1 MDYSDLPYQG
11 PSKHC
16 YDFNQGGGQSRQ
28 YAFPG
33 VTPIPVAYTEMAIY
47 GKKLSR
53 KSYRLQE
60 KFLFVCRTI
69 SFLCDKDLT

>member
-16 YDFNQGGGQSRQ
+16 YDFNQGGSQSRQ

-33 VTPIPVAYTEMAIY
+33 VTPIPVQYTEMAIY
-47 GKKLSR
+47 GKMLNR
-53 KSYRLQE
+53 KS
-60 KFLFVCRTI
+60 
-69 SFLCDKDLT
+69 

>member
-47 GKKLSR
+47 GKKL
-53 KSYRLQE
+53 
-60 KFLFVCRTI
+60 
-69 SFLCDKDLT
+69 